1 MSERLLGIYEKLILR
16 HPVASIIAVIIVAIA
31 MAFGLPN
38 FKLDASADS
47 LTLENDTSLAY
58 FRESLQRYGSSDF
71 LVVTYT
77 PYKGDLFDDEN
88 LNTLAE
94 IRDELKGIKGVETVT
109 SMLDVPLLYSPKVSV
124 TKLKEDP
131 RTLLQEDTD
140 RSMAKTEFLESPIYR
155 DLILSKDGQ
164 TTALLATMELDK
176 KYLELVNQRDTLR
189 IKRDTEGLSPEE
201 IIELERVSK
210 EFLDYRTI
218 RAAEEH
224 ARVADIRTK
233 MAKFKDRAEVFLGGP
248 SMITADMVDFIK
260 SDLNVFGTGIV
271 LFIIITLAV
280 IFRQFRWVLLPLAT
294 CILSVEIILGYL
306 SWIDWRLTVISSN
319 FVSLLLI
326 ITLALTIH
334 LIVRYR
340 ELHREFPDKDQ
351 FDLVRDTV
359 NYMARPC
366 LYTVLTT
373 IVAFV
378 SLVVSDI
385 RPVIDFGWM
394 MTIGIV
400 LALILAFIIIPA
412 GMMIWGKG
420 ENTDKGDNSAVYTLY
435 FSRFT
440 EKHGGLVL
448 GLALLAAIVSAWGI
462 SQLKVENRFIDYFRS
477 DTEIYQGLSV
487 IDAKL
492 GGTTPF
498 DIILDAPPQLVDE
511 GTVSF
516 DELINEVEAEESEPV
531 DDPYGDPFAGAYENS
546 GEDDVAEKADD
557 PYGDPFAG
565 MYADSDK
572 GPEGSQEEAGSIEEE
587 NDPFAGF
594 YADEETDATTDAVD
608 DPYGDPFGGDDF
620 EDDFGDDDSGDLEV
634 VEDSYWLTSAGIED
648 LRKLHVYLESL
659 PEVGKVSSLVTVTDV
674 ASDLSGHKLNDLEL
688 AFMSLMLSPENA
700 KLLLDPY
707 IDEKNNQARIT
718 MRINETQGELN
729 RNELLK
735 QIHTFAIEEAGFDEK
750 QVNFTGLLVLYNNML
765 QSLFTSQILTLG
777 TVFLGIM
784 AMFLVLFRSISI
796 SLIAILPNML
806 AACVVLGGMG
816 IAGVPLDMM
825 TITIAAITV
834 GIGVDH
840 AIHYIT
846 RFKREFAVDGDYIA
860 SMHRAHASIGRA
872 LFYTAMTI
880 IVGFSILALSNFI
893 PSVYFGLLTGL
904 AMLAAL
910 LGSMTLLPKLILI
923 FKPLGK

>member
-16 HPVASIIAVIIVAIA
+16 HPVASILAVIIVAIA

-94 IRDELKGIKGVETVT
+94 IRDELKTIKGVETVT
-109 SMLDVPLLYSPKVSV
+109 SMLDVPLLYSPKVPVS
-124 TKLKEDP
+124 KLKEDP
-131 RTLLQEDTD
+131 RTLLQKDTD
-140 RSMAKTEFLESPIYR
+140 RNMAKTEFLESPIYR

-176 KYLELVNQRDTLR
+176 KYLELVNQRDSLR

-201 IIELERVSK
+201 MVELEQVSK

-224 ARVADIRTK
+224 ARVADIRAK

-271 LFIIITLAV
+271 LFIIITLAI

-294 CILSVEIILGYL
+294 CVLSVEIILGYL

-340 ELHREFPDKDQ
+340 ELHRQFPDKDQ
-351 FDLVRDTV
+351 LDLVRDTV

-400 LALILAFIIIPA
+400 LALVLAFIIIPA
-412 GMMIWGKG
+412 GMMIFGKG
-420 ENTDKGDNSAVYTLY
+420 ANNDKGDNSAVYTLY

-498 DIILDAPPQLVDE
+498 DIILDAPPALVEE

-516 DELINEVEAEESEPV
+516 DELINEVESEESEPV

-546 GEDDVAEKADD
+546 GEDEVEEVDD

-565 MYADSDK
+565 MYADSDE
-572 GPEGSQEEAGSIEEE
+572 GPEGTSEEAEPTEAID
-587 NDPFAGF
+587 DPFAAF
-594 YADEETDATTDAVD
+594 YADEESDASTDTVD

-620 EDDFGDDDSGDLEV
+620 ADDDFGDDSEELEV

-735 QIHTFAIEEAGFDEK
+735 QIHKFAIEEAGFDEK

-872 LFYTAMTI
+872 LFYTAITI

-904 AMLAAL
+904 AMIAAL